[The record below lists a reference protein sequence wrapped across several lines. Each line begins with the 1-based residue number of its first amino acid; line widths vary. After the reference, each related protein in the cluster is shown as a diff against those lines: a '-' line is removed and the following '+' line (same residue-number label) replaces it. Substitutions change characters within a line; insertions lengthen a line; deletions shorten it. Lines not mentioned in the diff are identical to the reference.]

1 MDCKH
6 IEDLFHDYLNGRLD
20 PAVRKTVDSHL
31 ATCETC
37 RLALEQ
43 MGLVWQTLGEL
54 PDEEPSPAL
63 RSRFYAMLE
72 AQKRGVQEAREKV
85 PWRERLEAWL
95 GLWWPQRP
103 AVQFALSA
111 ALLIVG
117 LFVGSQIQGGGQVGQ
132 LREEIQDMRQM
143 FTLSLLNQSSSS
155 ERLRGVSWSTRVD
168 RPDESLLS
176 ALLNTLN
183 ADPNVNVRL
192 GAVDALMLFSSRPG
206 VRAALIESLSRQ
218 TSPLVQVAIIDLLVQ
233 IREKRSLEALRNL
246 IQDEHVD
253 PSVREYAQESIQELT

>member
-1 MDCKH
+1 MKCER
-6 IEDLFHDYLNGRLD
+6 IQNSMAAYLASRLD
-20 PAVRKTVDSHL
+20 PETRRMFESHL
-31 ATCETC
+31 RQCEGC
-37 RLALEQ
+37 KLQLEQ
-43 MGLVWQTLGEL
+43 MRTVWLALGKL
-54 PDEEPSPAL
+54 PEEKPSPAL

-85 PWRERLEAWL
+85 SWRERLEAWL

-111 ALLIVG
+111 ALLVVG
-117 LFVGSQIQGGGQVGQ
+117 LFIGSQIQGGGQVGQ

-168 RPDESLLS
+168 RPDQSLLS

-192 GAVDALMLFSSRPG
+192 AAVDALMLFSSRPS

-233 IREKRSLEALRNL
+233 IREKRSLDALRNL
-246 IQDEHVD
+246 IQDEQVD